1 MEPMTFSDFQ
11 NLSNGP
17 MSMDALVLVNSSS
30 PSYPQGTD
38 FVLPY
43 LDHFGVPYT
52 LWDINRAPLPAG
64 LGEYALLVIAHPQA
78 DPQGHQFPR
87 QRLLEAIKTG
97 AGLVTFDPALGL
109 KPLLDHVK
117 PAEAGSDIIVAF
129 SRPHPIT
136 SRHTTNETIPLSAPL
151 RLTPISSEEILLTAG
166 SAPLLSISSLG
177 AGRIVQWAS
186 ADWMDTHYLG
196 PLGGLDDVLWRSLVW
211 AARKPFALQ
220 GLPPL
225 VTMRVDDVAAT
236 GHLWGQSPL
245 WWVHTA
251 NRYGFKPWLG
261 LFPYNLTEPAIAE
274 LRELL
279 LNQKATAFPH
289 AFGRPRRGINPPS
302 DITKP
307 DESGSTSS
315 RIDPASPSQM
325 LDTSKNPCPYYFPAG
340 KPVGDGRP
348 RSLLLRAPTYDE
360 FIYYDHENKRPWIDE
375 EAARGLAAVDAWYAA
390 HTPLP
395 ISSYAI
401 AHWGE
406 MGSNTLEHVHDR
418 WGCEFIATYHGVDA
432 PLEGANWLV
441 AGPFRQHETPGSAL
455 FDRTNRGDRSMYY
468 ADFIN
473 FADRRF
479 FLCCTEVRDET
490 GYEWAPDGDVEKSA
504 ARGLRQLKQALDSF
518 AMPVLFTHETDYI
531 YKISPEAWEAQ
542 LARIASGLSAYKPIF
557 VTLDEGIRYVRATKT
572 SRLAS
577 AAYDPVTHEVTA
589 HFTGHTDV
597 LTHFHLFT
605 SEYEITSRLVEV
617 APFKDGRTIK
627 CKIE

>member
-1 MEPMTFSDFQ
+1 MEPITFRDFQ
-11 NLSNGP
+11 NLLGVP

-30 PSYPQGTD
+30 PSYHQGTD

-43 LDHFGVPYT
+43 LDHFGIPYT

-64 LGEYALLVIAHPQA
+64 LGEYALVVIAHPQV
-78 DPQGHQFPR
+78 DPQGHQLPC
-87 QRLLEAIKTG
+87 QRLLEAVQTG
-97 AGLVTFDPALGL
+97 AGLVTFDPALGV

-117 PAEAGSDIIVAF
+117 PAETGSDNYVAF

-136 SRHTTNETIPLSAPL
+136 SRHMTNETIPLAAPL
-151 RLTPISSEEILLTAG
+151 RLTPISGDDIFLTAG

-245 WWVHTA
+245 GWVHTA

-261 LFPYNLTEPAIAE
+261 LFPYNLTEPAVAE
-274 LRELL
+274 LRQLL
-279 LNQKATAFPH
+279 LNGKATAFPH
-289 AFGRPRRGINPPS
+289 AFGRPRRGVDP
-302 DITKP
+302 KP
-307 DESGSTSS
+307 DESGSTSQ
-315 RIDPASPSQM
+315 PSDSSAGQA
-325 LDTSKNPCPYYFPAG
+325 DPCPYYNPSHY
-340 KPVGDGRP
+340 PL
-348 RSLLLRAPTYDE
+348 RSSTYDE
-360 FIYYDHENKRPWIDE
+360 FIYYDHEHQRPWTDE
-375 EAARGLAAVDAWYAA
+375 EAARGLAAIDDWYAA
-390 HTPLP
+390 HAPLP

-418 WGCEFIATYHGVDA
+418 WGCEFIATYHSADA
-432 PLEGANWLV
+432 PLEGARWLV

-455 FDRTNRGDRSMYY
+455 FDRADRGDRSMYY

-473 FADRRF
+473 FADRQF

-504 ARGLRQLKQALDSF
+504 ARGLRQLKRALDSF
-518 AMPVLFTHETDYI
+518 ALPVLFTHETDYI

-542 LARIASGLSAYKPIF
+542 LARIVNGLSDYQPIF

-605 SEYEITSRLVEV
+605 NKYEITSRLVEV
-617 APFKDGRTIK
+617 APFEDGRTIK